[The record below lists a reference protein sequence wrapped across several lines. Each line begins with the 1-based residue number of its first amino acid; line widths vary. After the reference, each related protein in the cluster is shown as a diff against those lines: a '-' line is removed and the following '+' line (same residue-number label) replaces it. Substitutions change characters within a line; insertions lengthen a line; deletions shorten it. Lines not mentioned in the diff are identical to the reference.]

1 MNTQSASEP
10 KCRKSRKEILHRVHK
25 AIRKHRF
32 TASELSIPS
41 EGDTALVLLAADDFP
56 IKLPF
61 TKLAII
67 CLTGS
72 RGIVYR
78 HEIMSLLSKDYTTI
92 SHSLSDLKTD
102 GLLWEEIE
110 PSEKSRVRL
119 RKYTLSASGQMVF
132 EHFIESYQRKVAE
145 CVNQVTMFSK
155 ASDSV
160 DSSA

>member
-1 MNTQSASEP
+1 MSCQGVSEQQC
-10 KCRKSRKEILHRVHK
+10 KTNRMEILHRVHK

-72 RGIVYR
+72 RGVVYR
-78 HEIMSLLSKDYTTI
+78 HEIMNLLSKDYTTI

-119 RKYTLSASGQMVF
+119 RKYTLTASGQMVF

-145 CVNQVTMFSK
+145 CMNQVTMFSK